1 VMMKAE
7 SPHDSLSPGSS
18 GSDDY
23 GMDTT
28 APHHGRPTSP
38 DSSTHDGTTPPPMPP
53 PLARPTP
60 RYPDGRRTSAPA
72 ILWSAASMLGDKPSL
87 DSLQLLH
94 ELLERQRMSNVKRRE
109 SSSPDSGMGEE
120 GRAAGPFEAAPAP
133 RIPAPMAVPA
143 SQTMLTIGVPSEL
156 PPPPP
161 PPPAQMPAFPA
172 PPPLLLPS
180 TSTASSV
187 INNNTSTLNQNA
199 GSSSVWPWIQHA
211 LWNAAAAAAAA
222 QQQARMQQPVH
233 QPPPV
238 PIIHEGL
245 LTTAPALQLQQ
256 HLQQVHQS
264 ALQRQL
270 SVLPPSSGGLPPYL
284 LEARRYSEPA
294 PIPGHLSASLAAQR
308 RKSRDGQVTYLWEF
322 LLRLLQD
329 KEYCPKYIKWIDHAK
344 GVFKLVDSK
353 AVSRLWGMH
362 KNKPGM
368 NYETM
373 GRALRYYYQRGILQ
387 KVDGQRLVYQFMDV
401 PKEALYSPGSPLFD
415 SAASDS
421 MSDEAP
427 PTPPTVPIPTVS
439 NLSVSTPSTLAEA
452 LFGQTSLGT
461 NPGVSVGVGTCA

>member
-1 VMMKAE
+1 
-7 SPHDSLSPGSS
+7 SN
-18 GSDDY
+18 
-23 GMDTT
+23 
-28 APHHGRPTSP
+28 RPTSP
-38 DSSTHDGTTPPPMPP
+38 DSSTHDGTTPPPP
-53 PLARPTP
+53 PLARPQP

-94 ELLERQRMSNVKRRE
+94 ELLERQRMSSCSNSSKKRRE
-109 SSSPDSGMGEE
+109 SSSPDSGLGEDNSSAS
-120 GRAAGPFEAAPAP
+120 RAVPFEAAPAP
-133 RIPAPMAVPA
+133 RLTGAMLAPLQA
-143 SQTMLTIGVPSEL
+143 QTMLTIGVPSQTTEL

-161 PPPAQMPAFPA
+161 PQM
-172 PPPLLLPS
+172 PLLLPS
-180 TSTASSV
+180 TSTASLT
-187 INNNTSTLNQNA
+187 NNNCLPPALNQNGA
-199 GSSSVWPWIQHA
+199 AVGSVWPWLQHA

-222 QQQARMQQPVH
+222 QQQQARLQHMQPLLH
-233 QPPPV
+233 D
-238 PIIHEGL
+238 GL

-256 HLQQVHQS
+256 HLQQQHTS
-264 ALQRQL
+264 LQRQVIEAKL
-270 SVLPPSSGGLPPYL
+270 SHLPTGGIPPYM

-294 PIPGHLSASLAAQR
+294 PIPGHLSAAVAAR

-415 SAASDS
+415 SISDS
-421 MSDEAP
+421 ASDEAP
-427 PTPPTVPIPTVS
+427 PTPPTVTPPTVS
-439 NLSVSTPSTLAEA
+439 T
-452 LFGQTSLGT
+452 
-461 NPGVSVGVGTCA
+461 